1 LSKNGI
7 AQANWVPETSI
18 DLILGTSS
26 TQERTV
32 FALNYLVD
40 ASPGDFVVLMTVADG
55 SNVRIHGGAS
65 DNDVPAGI
73 PQIPSTILT
82 VNQVG

>member
-1 LSKNGI
+1 M
-7 AQANWVPETSI
+7 
-18 DLILGTSS
+18 
-26 TQERTV
+26 